1 MHFRRK
7 FNELYIFIHILI
19 KRYSTVHFTNIM
31 LGLTRNLRVQEII
44 KCLDK
49 LFILN
54 SDSYPGFHKMNS
66 KIFQIIKLL
75 WGINPLSFGNI
86 RFLTI
91 RKKPMSKKLYKYVF
105 YVVSC
110 FYKTLRVTWY
120 RILSFIFMQT
130 LLCIHGRGG
139 RFIMIYQK

>member
-1 MHFRRK
+1 
-7 FNELYIFIHILI
+7 
-19 KRYSTVHFTNIM
+19 
-31 LGLTRNLRVQEII
+31 
-44 KCLDK
+44 
-49 LFILN
+49 
-54 SDSYPGFHKMNS
+54 MNS

-139 RFIMIYQK
+139 RFTKNRITLYITFWVNPIIFKIMTSFHCKLFKIFLIYCHTAKKLCLESLYNPR